1 MPIDSIG
8 PRQPGMIPE
17 PEGEQPDVSTG
28 QGVKGTQGPKAAGEA
43 AVEAGPKQASKIT
56 EGIDIPKLAEAA
68 GERLGE
74 AKFQGVLVRDQLQLP
89 AERATDAGVRGKLA
103 PAEAEPGAWEAKFR
117 GEGAQALDHDHKVAA
132 GLQTQGKLQFA
143 DEKVSMVAQKLHGEI
158 HQKKWDKDLLVQ
170 EKLKHAGERVSQQS
184 NKLAGEAEVKLD
196 KDLLVQEKLKHAGE
210 PMSYKTAK
218 RAGEV
223 EEKWDKDLLVRDKV
237 KLANESAITLPR
249 SKSQNVG
256 GDAGVWGAKLQGKG
270 SSAAEKIGDTKGDS
284 LAGVHKD
291 AILIES
297 NAPGPQLDKDHKA
310 FHVAE
315 NLGMVQS
322 QNIWGERH
330 VQKGVLEVQE
340 QVDLSEDSRVVETKP
355 PDIKG

>member
-28 QGVKGTQGPKAAGEA
+28 QRVQGTQGPKAAGEA
-43 AVEAGPKQASKIT
+43 AVEAAPKEAAKIT

-74 AKFQGVLVRDQLQLP
+74 AKFQGILVRDHLQLP

-103 PAEAEPGAWEAKFR
+103 PAEAEPGAWEAKLR
-117 GEGAQALDHDHKVAA
+117 GEGAQIAELKHKAA
-132 GLQTQGKLQFA
+132 SDLHAQGKLHFA
-143 DEKVSMVAQKLHGEI
+143 DEKVSMAGQKLHGEI

-196 KDLLVQEKLKHAGE
+196 KDLLV
-210 PMSYKTAK
+210 
-218 RAGEV
+218 
-223 EEKWDKDLLVRDKV
+223 RDKL
-237 KLANESAITLPR
+237 KLANENAITMT
-249 SKSQNVG
+249 KSEGQIAG
-256 GDAGVWGAKLQGKG
+256 GEAGVWEAKLQSAGGAAVGIDDIKG
-270 SSAAEKIGDTKGDS
+270 RNLEHD
-284 LAGVHKD
+284 HKD